1 MIGRGSRRFA
11 IQLVKICAIYGSLD
25 PCHPRD
31 PWLSPLLPLRV
42 YSCPFVVVSEKIV
55 RILLEPGG
63 ANQNKLV
70 DVQPAKAVIVNSQ
83 EPNAPIEI
91 GFVTL

>member
-1 MIGRGSRRFA
+1 MALLIRVIRAIRGF
-11 IQLVKICAIYGSLD
+11 LFL
-25 PCHPRD
+25 
-31 PWLSPLLPLRV
+31 PLLVSIRV
-42 YSCPFVVVSEKIV
+42 YSWLTPEKIV